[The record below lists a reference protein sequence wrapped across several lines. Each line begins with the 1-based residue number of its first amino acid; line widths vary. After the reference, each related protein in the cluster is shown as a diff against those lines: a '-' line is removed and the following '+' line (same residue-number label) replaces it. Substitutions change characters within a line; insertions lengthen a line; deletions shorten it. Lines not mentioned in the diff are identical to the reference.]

1 MKRRPIQKT
10 VLFATAFLTM
20 LSLNISWA
28 PGATAST
35 PVMTSDEASKAAQEY
50 LASFEMARCASQFT
64 NVSKDD
70 RNNLEEY
77 IRSSRTV
84 YMQDEDMSK
93 AWFGTE
99 NSTCKGL
106 MNSFYTILGSKEYG
120 GKEDPQW
127 SFMEGLGYR
136 FNDDKTKVL
145 KPEGES
151 IRSNIESKYKTAT
164 YPGMSFTRSAENIT
178 AFDLQPESKY
188 WLAVSYISQV
198 CSKPSSTKPNSD
210 AVFIG
215 ELRTISSDGSLGFEY
230 VSCETREQHVK
241 ITPWLNVLP
250 GISSAYSAK
259 YKAALLAE
267 KAKKFG
273 ESLCAES
280 SAYGGANGA
289 AERAECVRK
298 YSEDYRVCYQE
309 NDYGVV
315 DQDGAMACLE
325 IRIPNRSA
333 RELQEAISG
342 ADSVTLDANIP
353 EVKETSNSDGEGGTT
368 ACSAAIGGLGW
379 IICPVVN
386 LLSGLTDGLFGI
398 LSNFLET
405 DSRLLGGEVEDSW
418 AIFRNIANILLVVGF
433 LIIIYSQLTSFGI
446 SNYGIKRMLPRLII
460 VAIAINLSLFLSRAM
475 VDLSNVLGAS
485 LYEMLG
491 GMLDTKQWSPGV
503 GQTTSMI
510 LGGAATV
517 AVVGVAAN
525 LLVVAGVGVL
535 LAALLPAVAGLFVTV
550 FILFARN
557 ALIVILA
564 VISPIAVAAILLPN
578 TESLFKKWWKVF
590 FGLLLVYPMIAVVFG
605 ASKIAANV
613 LVGIKG
619 DWTMQI
625 AAAAAATVPL
635 LFTPKLLQ
643 SSLNA
648 TGSFGAK
655 LGGIAGSLTKG
666 ATGGLRS
673 GIKKGA
679 VESSVGQGIASAL
692 KYRKQKRNIRWAG
705 NRAKASGRMGSLYN
719 TLGGDGYE
727 QKRATQGVALEDKEL
742 EEEAAEQLTLIKS
755 NLGPAGVLGTKNS
768 AGKYVGGAGD
778 VLEKALKDNDQARVK
793 AATQLLLSSGGPGRA
808 IIRQQVESFQNSTSR
823 YASTEGY
830 QAMQQ
835 TLNSAGLKG
844 SDNVLAKVGY
854 TKDKVT
860 DITAN
865 KDTYSKLDDFEMA
878 GQSDDDFK
886 SAILSGAI
894 TRERAQNMLDNANLK
909 LTPEKRNT
917 LNNQSLFNQAV
928 ATPST
933 TTTPANPPTQP
944 AAPQAPS
951 PPTQPPSTP

>member
-1 MKRRPIQKT
+1 
-10 VLFATAFLTM
+10 
-20 LSLNISWA
+20 
-28 PGATAST
+28 
-35 PVMTSDEASKAAQEY
+35 MTGEEARKAAQKY
-50 LASFEMARCASQFT
+50 LAAFEMARCSLHFKD
-64 NVSKDD
+64 VSVDN
-70 RNNLEEY
+70 RNDLGMY
-77 IRSSRTV
+77 IDSKYD
-84 YMQDEDMSK
+84 YMQNDDMAT
-93 AWFGTE
+93 AWFGASE
-99 NSTCKGL
+99 SKCNAL
-106 MNSFYTILGSKEYG
+106 MDKFYSILGEEYSG
-120 GKEDPQW
+120 VEDSQW
-127 SFMEGLGYR
+127 SFMKGLGYTL
-136 FNDDKTKVL
+136 NDNKTKAI
-145 KPEGES
+145 KPKGDS
-151 IRSNIESKYKTAT
+151 IKSNIENKYKTGAYSIT
-164 YPGMSFTRSAENIT
+164 FSRTAENIT
-178 AFDLQPESKY
+178 SFDLQPESKY
-188 WLAVSYISQV
+188 WLVNNYIAQI
-198 CSKPSSTKPNSD
+198 CGAPSPTKPTSDTLFVGEMRTINSD
-210 AVFIG
+210 G
-215 ELRTISSDGSLGFEY
+215 TLGFNY
-230 VSCETREQHVK
+230 VGCESRADYDK
-241 ITPWLNVLP
+241 IEPWLRVLP
-250 GISSAYSAK
+250 QITTAYAAK
-259 YKAALLAE
+259 YNENLLGAKARKFAE
-267 KAKKFG
+267 A
-273 ESLCAES
+273 LCAES
-280 SAYGGANGA
+280 SAFGGANGSGD
-289 AERAECVRK
+289 RAECIRA
-298 YSEDYRVCYQE
+298 YEADYRACAQP
-309 NDYGVV
+309 NDYGII
-315 DQDGAMACLE
+315 DQEYVISCLE
-325 IRIPNRSA
+325 KRIDRDVREITQAVNSA
-333 RELQEAISG
+333 NEASIETS
-342 ADSVTLDANIP
+342 TIIP
-353 EVKETSNSDGEGGTT
+353 EITDYDAKTPEGGTT

-692 KYRKQKRNIRWAG
+692 NYRKQKRNIRWAG
-705 NRAKASGRMGSLYN
+705 NRAKASGHMGSLYN

-928 ATPST
+928 ATPNT